1 MVTIAEIEA
10 DKPARKANEPE
21 EKPKTSSAGQAL
33 GMAVSYLTDAQKKEL
48 KLKGGV
54 RVDSVADAAA
64 RAGLREGDVLVA
76 IANIEVNT
84 VKEFEAAV
92 AKLDKSKAINVL
104 FRRGEWAQ
112 YAVIRPVR

>member
-1 MVTIAEIEA
+1 M
-10 DKPARKANEPE
+10 
-21 EKPKTSSAGQAL
+21 S
-33 GMAVSYLTDAQKKEL
+33 VSDLTEAQKKEL

-54 RVDSVADAAA
+54 RVDAVADGAA

-76 IANIEVNT
+76 IANTEINT

-92 AKLDKSKAINVL
+92 AKLDKSKPVNVL

-112 YAVIRPVR
+112 YAVIRPTR

>member
-1 MVTIAEIEA
+1 M
-10 DKPARKANEPE
+10 
-21 EKPKTSSAGQAL
+21 S
-33 GMAVSYLTDAQKKEL
+33 VSDLTEAQKKEL

-54 RVDSVADAAA
+54 RVDAVADAAA

-84 VKEFEAAV
+84 VKDFEAAV
-92 AKLDKSKAINVL
+92 AKLDKSKPISVQ

-112 YAVIRPVR
+112 YAVIRPAR